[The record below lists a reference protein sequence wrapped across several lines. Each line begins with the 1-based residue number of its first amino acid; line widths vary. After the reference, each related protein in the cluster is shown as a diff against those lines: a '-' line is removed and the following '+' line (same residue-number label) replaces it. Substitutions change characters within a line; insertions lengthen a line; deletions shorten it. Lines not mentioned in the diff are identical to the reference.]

1 MFPLKGCLTDY
12 KDAHSIRPYCWEE
25 QTAAQTQIDCTS
37 LFLHHLAV
45 KRGFRTQRL
54 FVEAPYA
61 LDWSTPISGKSFI
74 NSFPKI
80 NHYKLKKDL
89 IFSTVL
95 HTSAAPDLLQEKS
108 ILHILS
114 LKYWL
119 QYWFYIYL
127 WFLQKYQYSVHWHS
141 SPLNQS
147 YHILSI
153 FWLDWNNH

>member
-12 KDAHSIRPYCWEE
+12 KDARSIRPYCWETR
-25 QTAAQTQIDCTS
+25 TAAQTQVHCAS

-54 FVEAPYA
+54 FVEAPYM
-61 LDWSTPISGKSFI
+61 LDWGTPISGKSFI

-80 NHYKLKKDL
+80 NHYKLRKDL

-108 ILHILS
+108 INID
-114 LKYWL
+114 
-119 QYWFYIYL
+119 
-127 WFLQKYQYSVHWHS
+127 S
-141 SPLNQS
+141 SS
-147 YHILSI
+147 DFTYTFDFCRSI
-153 FWLDWNNH
+153 NIRYTGTQVL